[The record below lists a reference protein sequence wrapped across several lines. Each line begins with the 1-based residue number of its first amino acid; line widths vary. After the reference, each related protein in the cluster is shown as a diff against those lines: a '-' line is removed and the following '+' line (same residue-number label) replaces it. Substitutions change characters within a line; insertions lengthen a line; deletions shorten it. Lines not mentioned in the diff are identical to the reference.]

1 MSSSNGKKHVL
12 RMREAR
18 KDSRDMTPHP
28 PPPPASDIQGR
39 LMKED

>member
-1 MSSSNGKKHVL
+1 MSSRNGKKHVL

-28 PPPPASDIQGR
+28 LPPASDIQGR

>member
-18 KDSRDMTPHP
+18 KDSWDVSP
-28 PPPPASDIQGR
+28 PVTLDIQGR

>member
-1 MSSSNGKKHVL
+1 MSSSKGKKHVL

-18 KDSRDMTPHP
+18 KDFMGYDTPLVL
-28 PPPPASDIQGR
+28 DIQGR